1 MARKSYAVGVVLV
14 VVLAGLGGIVH
25 ADSNGPVA
33 QTGNT
38 PVEQPTDTPAES
50 TATPEEAPPE
60 EQTPAEQTP
69 VEQTPDE
76 ETPDES
82 ETPAEPAP
90 GDTADTS
97 GENTTISVSAS
108 ATAEAAPD
116 TVRIRAAVVAT
127 ASDAETARRQVAE
140 NVSQTR
146 TALTESGI
154 TDDQFQTRQFDIR
167 TVREPRP
174 NDSRQTRYR
183 AVNEFEIEVSPDR
196 AGEIIDSA
204 VGNGT
209 NQINGV
215 TFTLAD
221 DTRLDLRQQALRDAM
236 SNART
241 DANTIA
247 SESNVTVQSV
257 KSVSTSEMEFF
268 PIERGAAS
276 GVAEDASTVIEPGPV
291 EVSATVSVTYRA
303 A

>member
-25 ADSNGPVA
+25 ADTDAPAA

-38 PVEQPTDTPAES
+38 PVEQPADTPAEA
-50 TATPEEAPPE
+50 TATPDEATPE
-60 EQTPAEQTP
+60 EQTPAEEPPAEQTP
-69 VEQTPDE
+69 VE
-76 ETPDES
+76 ETSDES
-82 ETPAEPAP
+82 DSPVESAP
-90 GDTADTS
+90 GDTADSS

-108 ATAEAAPD
+108 ATASAAPD
-116 TVRIRAAVVAT
+116 TVQIRAAVVAT
-127 ASDAETARRQVAE
+127 ASNAETARQQVAE
-140 NVSQTR
+140 NVSTAR
-146 TALTESGI
+146 TALSESGV
-154 TDDQFQTRQFDIR
+154 TDNQFRTIQFDIR
-167 TVREPRP
+167 TVREPRE
-174 NDSRQTRYR
+174 NDSRETRYR

-196 AGEIIDSA
+196 AGEIIDVA

-221 DTRLDLRQQALRDAM
+221 ETRRDLRQQALRDAM
-236 SNART
+236 SNARA

-247 SESNVTVQSV
+247 AESNVTVQSV
-257 KSVSTSEMEFF
+257 RSVATSEMQFYPFESQLA
-268 PIERGAAS
+268 G
-276 GVAEDASTVIEPGPV
+276 GVAEDASTVIEPGPI